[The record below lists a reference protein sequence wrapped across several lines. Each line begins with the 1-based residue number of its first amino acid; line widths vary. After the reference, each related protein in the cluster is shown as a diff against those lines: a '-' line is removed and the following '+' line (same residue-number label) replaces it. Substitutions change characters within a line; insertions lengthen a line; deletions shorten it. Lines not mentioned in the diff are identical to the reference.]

1 MSGLRIGLLDWGQ
14 VKAIDKQLQ
23 DKLARLMH
31 QFQTGTDTDISTA
44 FLALGVCVEHP
55 EDVKTVSQLAL
66 SMFESRDVPGVAF
79 SPFDPENPLST
90 NTVTSFPSELF
101 FILRSVQML
110 RGMSHAMGVP
120 FSIAQA
126 WEPHVSRVLTPASN
140 SSSSSS
146 SSGSRSSIGNNSG
159 TAAKSGSTNSGG
171 SSSHSDRN
179 GRVRVQMK
187 PY

>member
-1 MSGLRIGLLDWGQ
+1 MRGMRIGLLDWGQ

-23 DKLARLMH
+23 NKLAQLMH
-31 QFQTGTDTDISTA
+31 QFQTGTDSDISAA
-44 FLALGVCVEHP
+44 FLNLGVCVEHP

-66 SMFESRDVPGVAF
+66 SMFESKDVPGVAF

-126 WEPHVSRVLTPASN
+126 WEPHVNRVLTPAVK

-146 SSGSRSSIGNNSG
+146 TSSSGTKSSAGISGN
-159 TAAKSGSTNSGG
+159 TAKSGSSSSGNSGR
-171 SSSHSDRN
+171 SDRN
-179 GRVRVQMK
+179 GRVRVQMR